1 MKHTVHVTNY
11 QQHIDASF
19 LVEQLVSDVADYA
32 DALSEAMY
40 ASIAYFTINKTYDIR
55 IPYEAKLAISIKGKT
70 YTYKLANNQRH
81 IYEAFIHLQVN
92 QYAYDTGMELKDAH
106 IKIVQ
111 AEFERLVF
119 MRSHKIGTD
128 LLNAYNI
135 KIA

>member
-32 DALSEAMY
+32 DAMQEALY
-40 ASIAYFTINKTYDIR
+40 ASVAYFTIKKTHDMR
-55 IPYEAKLAISIKGKT
+55 SLYEAKLAISIKGKT

-81 IYEAFIHLQVN
+81 VYEAFCELSAN
-92 QYAYDTGMELKDAH
+92 QYRGNNELKDAH

-111 AEFERLVF
+111 AQFERLVF
-119 MRSHKIGTD
+119 MRSHKIATD

-135 KIA
+135 KTA